1 MSTEEIKS
9 KVNILDLISDVVD
22 LKSSGTSHKGLCPF
36 HQENTPSFVVYPGKG
51 TWTCFGS
58 CASSGDHFEFLMK
71 KDGISFREAYIRL
84 AEIANIPINST
95 STNTQEIKVPA
106 NKFNSLIKANE
117 AASKYFRDRL
127 FSGLGKEV
135 KEYLEN
141 RGIDMETS
149 VTHGLG
155 FAPDAMD
162 TLADY
167 LKNLKNRKFDSKS
180 VIEAGLIKKTDS
192 GWSDVFRNRLTV
204 EIRNKSGEIIG
215 FGGRRLNDNEKSPKY
230 LNTKETEVFV
240 KSSVLYG
247 IDLAYKSILDKSQ
260 IIIVEGYMDVIAA
273 HQKGY
278 KNVVA
283 CMGTSINPKQLQY
296 IYNIFTHNDYEIILC
311 LDSDD
316 AGVEATRR
324 NLEVVMENFPSG
336 LENNNISVVTLS
348 GKDPDEVI
356 RNDIN
361 NWKTSIDNSISL
373 FDYYIST
380 INNNKDVSVRE
391 NSIKKSL
398 YFIKQHVSFT
408 LQDSYLQ
415 KLSKITEINEDT
427 LRAISQTLTSNNAPN
442 VKNIV
447 DEVIEIDKNIH
458 EKTLLS
464 IILKNN
470 EVKDL
475 VTDIPADYFSD
486 MQYRTIFQLWL
497 SDEIDSIYDLKD
509 DVLVQ
514 KYEIVKNFNLADNNL
529 NNNMAIIEEE
539 KKRMGMRYLKK
550 IKKEIIA
557 EIGKVDDDE
566 ETNRLLERLV
576 EIDKQIN
583 TIMSGNAKKN
593 K

>member
-51 TWTCFGS
+51 SWTCFGS
-58 CASSGDHFEFLMK
+58 CASSGDHFGFLMK

-95 STNTQEIKVPA
+95 STGKEEKKVSVK
-106 NKFNSLIKANE
+106 KFNALIEAND

-127 FSGLGKEV
+127 FSSLGKEV

-167 LKNLKNRKFDSKS
+167 LKNRKFDSKS

-486 MQYRTIFQLWL
+486 IQYRTIFQLWF
-497 SDEIDSIYDLKD
+497 SDEIDTIYDLKD

-566 ETNRLLERLV
+566 ELNRLLERLV

>member
-51 TWTCFGS
+51 SWTCFGS
-58 CASSGDHFEFLMK
+58 CASSGDHFGFLMK

-95 STNTQEIKVPA
+95 STGKEEKKVSVK
-106 NKFNSLIKANE
+106 KFNALIEAND

-127 FSGLGKEV
+127 FSSLGKEV

-149 VTHGLG
+149 ATHGLG

-162 TLADY
+162 TLGDH
-167 LKNLKNRKFDSKS
+167 LKNRKFDPKS

-192 GWSDVFRNRLTV
+192 GWTDVFRNRLTV
-204 EIRNKSGEIIG
+204 EIRNKDGEIIG

-247 IDLAYKSILDKSQ
+247 IDLALKSILDKSQ

-336 LENNNISVVTLS
+336 VDNNNISVVTLR

-356 RNDIN
+356 RTDIN
-361 NWKTSIDNSISL
+361 DWKASIDNSIPL

-380 INNNKDVSVRE
+380 INNNKDVSIRE
-391 NSIKKSL
+391 ISVKKSL
-398 YFIKQHVSFT
+398 HFIKQHVSFT

-415 KLSKITEINEDT
+415 KLSKISEINENT
-427 LRAISQTLTSNNAPN
+427 LRDISKTLTGINVSNL
-442 VKNIV
+442 KGFE
-447 DEVIEIDKNIH
+447 EVIETDKNIH
-458 EKTLLS
+458 EKTILS

-486 MQYRTIFQLWL
+486 IQYRTIFQLWY

-509 DVLVQ
+509 EVLVQ
-514 KYEIVKNFNLADNNL
+514 KYDMVKNFNLADNNL
-529 NNNMAIIEEE
+529 NNTMAIIEEC
-539 KKRMGMRYLKK
+539 KKRMGLHYLKK
-550 IKKEIIA
+550 RKKEIMD
-557 EIGKVDDDE
+557 EIFKE
-566 ETNRLLERLV
+566 EKERSDQLLENLV
-576 EIDKQIN
+576 GIDKQIN